1 MKYLRQIGVI
11 LFVSFIAELV
21 RLLIPAP
28 IPASI
33 YGLIILFLC
42 LQFRI
47 VKLESIEE
55 TGNFLLTIMPLLFV
69 PPTVGLIDK
78 WQCLSSIAAPALALI
93 IFGTLA
99 TMVATGAAAQFLL
112 RSQDRGKR

>member
-11 LFVSFIAELV
+11 LLVSFIAELV

-55 TGNFLLTIMPLLFV
+55 TGNFLLAI
-69 PPTVGLIDK
+69 IDK
-78 WQCLSSIAAPALALI
+78 WQSLRSIAAPAFLLI

-99 TMVATGAAAQFLL
+99 TMVATGAAAQFFL
-112 RSQDRGKR
+112 RYQKRGKR

>member
-11 LFVSFIAELV
+11 LLVSFIAELV

-47 VKLESIEE
+47 VK
-55 TGNFLLTIMPLLFV
+55 GNFLLAIMPLLFV

-78 WQCLSSIAAPALALI
+78 WQSLRSIAAPAFLLI

-99 TMVATGAAAQFLL
+99 TMVATGAAVQFFL
-112 RSQDRGKR
+112 RYQKRGKR

>member
-78 WQCLSSIAAPALALI
+78 WQCLSSIAAPALAHDPPFHCKAVPFQILLI
-93 IFGTLA
+93 A
-99 TMVATGAAAQFLL
+99 LL
-112 RSQDRGKR
+112 YLHY

>member
-11 LFVSFIAELV
+11 LLVSFIAELV

-55 TGNFLLTIMPLLFV
+55 TGNFLLAIMPLLFV

-78 WQCLSSIAAPALALI
+78 WQAAPAFLLI

-99 TMVATGAAAQFLL
+99 TMVATGAAAQFFL
-112 RSQDRGKR
+112 RRQDRGNR

>member
-11 LFVSFIAELV
+11 LLVSFIAELV

-55 TGNFLLTIMPLLFV
+55 IGNFLLAIMPLLFV

-78 WQCLSSIAAPALALI
+78 WQSLRSIAAPAFLLI

-99 TMVATGAAAQFLL
+99 TMVATGAAVQFFL
-112 RSQDRGKR
+112 RYQKRGKR

>member
-1 MKYLRQIGVI
+1 MKYLRQIGLI
-11 LFVSFIAELV
+11 LLVSFIAELV

-47 VKLESIEE
+47 VKLDSIEE
-55 TGNFLLTIMPLLFV
+55 TGNFLLAIMPLLFV

-78 WQCLSSIAAPALALI
+78 WQSLRSIAAPAVLLI

-99 TMVATGAAAQFLL
+99 TMVATGAAAQFFL
-112 RSQDRGKR
+112 RRQDRGNR